1 MPLRRRQG
9 STFCKRMN
17 ESTVENVMPLTNMRF
32 LGLSASLIVF
42 LIGALLLPSCKD
54 KAIIGIGTVGPALGP
69 DGQVIANVVT
79 FDYNLKAPES
89 VNFMVGGKR
98 IKTVKIEGKG
108 SWRIEVDGDRLKI
121 SESGTIFELP
131 VPHAGV
137 LASKS
142 STNEAD
148 QIGWDISVDG
158 HNVVRVECPNLR
170 IGQPTA
176 TKEAEQGTPP
186 NRP

>member
-1 MPLRRRQG
+1 M
-9 STFCKRMN
+9 T
-17 ESTVENVMPLTNMRF
+17 LTNMRF
-32 LGLSASLIVF
+32 LRLSASLIIF
-42 LIGALLLPSCKD
+42 LFGVLLLQSCKD
-54 KAIIGIGTVGPALGP
+54 KAIIGIGTAGPALGP
-69 DGQVIANVVT
+69 DGQVLANVVT

-89 VNFMVGGKR
+89 VNLLVDGKR

-121 SESGTIFELP
+121 SESGSILELP

-142 STNEAD
+142 SINEAD

-158 HNVVRVECPNLR
+158 QNVVRVESSNLR

-176 TKEAEQGTPP
+176 PKEAEQAADGKTPETP
-186 NRP
+186 QSSH